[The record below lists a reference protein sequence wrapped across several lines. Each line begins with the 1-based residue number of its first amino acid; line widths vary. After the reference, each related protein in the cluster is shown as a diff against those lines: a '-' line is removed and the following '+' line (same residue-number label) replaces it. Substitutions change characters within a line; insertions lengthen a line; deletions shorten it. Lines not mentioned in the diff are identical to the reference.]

1 MHHDTP
7 EVQAQVVAA
16 LSAMFRKIVV
26 DEDIDV
32 DPDLADTAA
41 FVEMDGDVAI
51 FSYTYDELGYT
62 VDLTEEIIDGILNS
76 EEDAMDFLD
85 CCVYG
90 VISDMEDYIHDAEDE
105 KDAIADEEYP
115 DTDEDD
121 DDEEDDEDE

>member
-7 EVQAQVVAA
+7 EVQTQVVAA

-26 DEDIDV
+26 DDDIDV

-90 VISDMEDYIHDAEDE
+90 VISDMEDYIQDVEDAEDDITNE
-105 KDAIADEEYP
+105 DYAEADAALP
-115 DTDEDD
+115 
-121 DDEEDDEDE
+121 DEEDGE